1 MKPINYDQISDE
13 DLVRRVVDG
22 YSEEFSFVYD
32 RYSHKVY
39 SRCLSFAKGSSTAQD
54 LTHDIFIK
62 AFINLSKFN
71 YDSRFSTWLYS
82 ITYNYCIDFVKQLSR
97 VAISSEEEV
106 PEIPESDDNKNQ
118 EELLK
123 IEAHQLQLVLDMLHP
138 KDKAILLM
146 KYQDSMS
153 IKEIQEALDLNESA
167 VKMRI
172 KRARAKTVEF
182 YNQYI
187 KS

>member
-1 MKPINYDQISDE
+1 MKSINYDQIPDE
-13 DLVRRVVDG
+13 DLVRRVVEG
-22 YSEEFSFVYD
+22 YSEEFSHVYD
-32 RYSHKVY
+32 RYSQKVY
-39 SRCLSFAKGSSTAQD
+39 SRCLSFAKESSTAQD

-71 YDSRFSTWLYS
+71 HESRFSTWLYS

-97 VAISSEEEV
+97 VEISSEEDV
-106 PEIPESDDNKNQ
+106 MEIPDSDDTKNQ

-123 IEAHQLQLVLDMLHP
+123 IEANQLQLVLDMLHP

-146 KYQDSMS
+146 KYQDDMT
-153 IKEIQEALDLNESA
+153 IREIQEILDLNESA

-187 KS
+187 KT